1 LLRFSSS
8 FDEIHAYPN
17 CQEEQQQS
25 FFYCCS
31 FDEIK
36 SIKDK
41 CAMSTINLTRLAI
54 LNKGGTKRFVD
65 DYVCLKKF

>member
-1 LLRFSSS
+1 LPRSSS
-8 FDEIHAYPN
+8 FNETYTHPN

-25 FFYCCS
+25 FSNCCCS

-36 SIKDK
+36 CIKDK
-41 CAMSTINLTRLAI
+41 CLTLATGLTGLVI